1 MRYRITF
8 IAGLAVGYV
17 LGAKAGRARYEQI
30 AGTARRVVESP
41 AVQETAGIVGAQV
54 SSAGKTVATKV
65 GDRLPVTSVRD
76 FLARPTPEE
85 AQDMDAASA
94 EAGSGLPGPA
104 GGAPTAPG
112 TAPAVGGAQDIR
124 VGP

>member
-30 AGTARRVVESP
+30 AGAARRIVENP

-54 SSAGKTVATKV
+54 GNAGKTVAAKV
-65 GDRLPVTSVRD
+65 GERLPVTSVRD
-76 FLARPTPEE
+76 FLARPTSEEE
-85 AQDMDAASA
+85 AEMEAEMAA
-94 EAGSGLPGPA
+94 EAEAWAGVNGSGPGDARPDA
-104 GGAPTAPG
+104 G
-112 TAPAVGGAQDIR
+112 R
-124 VGP
+124 

>member
-85 AQDMDAASA
+85 AQDMDAASS
-94 EAGSGLPGPA
+94 EAGTGLNGTGPDSARPGS
-104 GGAPTAPG
+104 T
-112 TAPAVGGAQDIR
+112 R
-124 VGP
+124 

>member
-54 SSAGKTVATKV
+54 SSAGKTVAAKV
-65 GDRLPVTSVRD
+65 GERLPVTSVRD
-76 FLARPTPEE
+76 FLSRPTSEEKAEMEAEMEMAAEAEAWAGLNGTGPEGARP
-85 AQDMDAASA
+85 DA
-94 EAGSGLPGPA
+94 E
-104 GGAPTAPG
+104 
-112 TAPAVGGAQDIR
+112 R
-124 VGP
+124 